1 MGFNNVKITGLFV
14 WAILG
19 IAMGVAFA
27 NIGEFFSI
35 NYKYMALIVGG
46 ISTGIAVILMKYR
59 ETDRN
64 HFIMSV
70 SLILV
75 LSLLT
80 TLPFYALIFPLLAH
94 LGPIVFGATVGISAS
109 ILFLVLVRNIEE
121 LEIEE

>member
-80 TLPFYALIFPLLAH
+80 TLPFYALI
-94 LGPIVFGATVGISAS
+94 
-109 ILFLVLVRNIEE
+109 
-121 LEIEE
+121 